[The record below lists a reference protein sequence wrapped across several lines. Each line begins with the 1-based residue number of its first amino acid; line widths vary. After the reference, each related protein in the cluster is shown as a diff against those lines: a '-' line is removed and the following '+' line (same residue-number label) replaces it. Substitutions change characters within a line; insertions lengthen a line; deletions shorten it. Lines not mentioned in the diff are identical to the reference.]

1 MKKFA
6 TVTEYEVLSMAH
18 SVLLDRYLTAEKR
31 ARELPE
37 NQIAQARFEKAR
49 ARYEEINAELLRL
62 EKLEDS
68 NKR

>member
-37 NQIAQARFEKAR
+37 NKITQARFEKAR

-62 EKLEDS
+62 EKLEDA

>member
-18 SVLLDRYLTAEKR
+18 SVLLDRYLVAEER
-31 ARELPE
+31 ARKLPE
-37 NQIAQARFEKAR
+37 NHIAQARFEKAR